1 VTAAAPM
8 HPDLRAA
15 LDVLSAWIEYRIAY
29 FSLPGM
35 AVAVVRDQEL

>member
-1 VTAAAPM
+1 MTAAAPM

-15 LDVLSAWIEYRIAY
+15 LDVLSAWIDYRIAY